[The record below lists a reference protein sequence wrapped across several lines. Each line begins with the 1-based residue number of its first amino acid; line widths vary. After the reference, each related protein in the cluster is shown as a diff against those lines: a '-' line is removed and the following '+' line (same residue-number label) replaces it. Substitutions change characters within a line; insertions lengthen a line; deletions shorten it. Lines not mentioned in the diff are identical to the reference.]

1 MPDRTG
7 VKFGDVHS
15 YDDWKLRL
23 KEIRIGIPEIKTE
36 YVDVA
41 GMNGRLDLTEQQ
53 NGGVKYGSRV
63 LEFDFD
69 ARNCGYR
76 QWSSLTSKISSA
88 IHGQKLHIILDT
100 DPGYYYLG
108 RCTVNTEKTN
118 EAKANI
124 TISCECDPFKID
136 VTASSDQWKWD
147 TFSFVDGVIRDTA
160 DILIASTD
168 MWQEVDV
175 VGWDYNEIPTVI
187 SDADMEMKWNEEV
200 FEIVSGENIMY
211 DVTLSPGENKLYFR
225 GDGNV
230 TIICKGG
237 MI

>member
-1 MPDRTG
+1 MRHFSFFYASCRNVIIAL
-7 VKFGDVHS
+7 VKLKTDV
-15 YDDWKLRL
+15 
-23 KEIRIGIPEIKTE
+23 IA
-36 YVDVA
+36 V
-41 GMNGRLDLTEQQ
+41 
-53 NGGVKYGSRV
+53 RV
-63 LEFDFD
+63 D

-76 QWSSLTSKISSA
+76 QWSSLISRISSV
-88 IHGQKLHIILDT
+88 IHGQKIPIILDT

-118 EAKANI
+118 EVKANI

-136 VTASSDQWKWD
+136 VTASNDRWKWD
-147 TFSFVDGVIRDTA
+147 TFSFVDGVIRETS

-175 VGWDYNEIPTVI
+175 VGWDHNETPVVI
-187 SDADMEMKWNEEV
+187 SDADMEMKMGEEV
-200 FEIVSGENIMY
+200 FEIISGENIMY
-211 DVTLSPGENKLYFR
+211 DVILSPGENKLYFR
-225 GDGNV
+225 GDGNI